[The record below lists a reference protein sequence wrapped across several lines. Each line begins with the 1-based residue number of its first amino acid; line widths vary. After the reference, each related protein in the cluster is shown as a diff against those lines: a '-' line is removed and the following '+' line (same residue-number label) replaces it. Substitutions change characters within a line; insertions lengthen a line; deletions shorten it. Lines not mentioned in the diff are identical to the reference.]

1 MSSILYYSNFC
12 EHSKKLLQ
20 TLSKTNAQQEI
31 HFICID
37 KRVKDSNNK
46 MFIVLENG
54 QKIIMPETVNRVPAL
69 LLLNQGYKVLYGES
83 ILQHIKPKQEMMV
96 KQATRNN
103 LEPLAF
109 SFGGGAF
116 SDIKSDQFSFLDM
129 EASSLEAK
137 GDGGTRQ
144 MHNYVDLNYSD
155 QISTPNDETEYKNSN
170 RIPEGVTVEQLQQQ
184 RENDLRK
191 VSGGRPPMK
200 L

>member
-1 MSSILYYSNFC
+1 
-12 EHSKKLLQ
+12 
-20 TLSKTNAQQEI
+20 
-31 HFICID
+31 
-37 KRVKDSNNK
+37 
-46 MFIVLENG
+46 
-54 QKIIMPETVNRVPAL
+54 
-69 LLLNQGYKVLYGES
+69 
-83 ILQHIKPKQEMMV
+83 
-96 KQATRNN
+96 
-103 LEPLAF
+103 
-109 SFGGGAF
+109 
-116 SDIKSDQFSFLDM
+116 M

-155 QISTPNDETEYKNSN
+155 HISTPNDETEYKNSN